1 MLRSD
6 KEKEMD
12 SRLENYSAEDLHSPR
27 NQVGGQ
33 LEDPADL
40 LLPGALDTD
49 QEIDETLEEEEQ
61 EEVEDETEKPETSS
75 DLVSLYLKEAGSVA
89 LLTHD
94 REVEL
99 AKQIEGGWDK
109 IKAALFSL
117 PFALRHV
124 LDLSEK
130 FEAGEVAVQEILIQG
145 EEAETLADI
154 ERVGK
159 HLLRAMPKLRRLA
172 RSHERLEL
180 ELDKKRLSQRR
191 RESLTRNLAKKKAE
205 IASELTRLQI
215 SRPRVDIMA
224 QEVKKLQSRLV
235 TLQHQLQHAAHHS
248 KARTNLT
255 EAIQAIEATLGVSA
269 QEARQII
276 AAIQLG
282 EAQTEVARR
291 EFIEANLRL
300 VISIA
305 KRFIN
310 RGLPLLDLI
319 QEGNLGLMRAIEK
332 FDYRRGYRLSTY
344 ASWWI
349 RQSISRGITDTG
361 RTIRIPVHRV
371 ETRNKLISTARLLM
385 RRLGREPR
393 PEELA
398 KSMGLTVEEV
408 LGIIRMEGEPVS
420 LETPIGDGESRLADL
435 VEDKNA
441 PSPFEQAS
449 QANLRVEV
457 KKALAALPPR
467 QEAVLRFRFGIGE
480 TREHTLEELG
490 ERFAVTRERIRQIEQ
505 KAIRTLRSL
514 ARPKK
519 SFGSVPADA
528 VLEMEH
534 TTPISLV
541 AVE

>member
-1 MLRSD
+1 
-6 KEKEMD
+6 
-12 SRLENYSAEDLHSPR
+12 
-27 NQVGGQ
+27 
-33 LEDPADL
+33 
-40 LLPGALDTD
+40 
-49 QEIDETLEEEEQ
+49 
-61 EEVEDETEKPETSS
+61 
-75 DLVSLYLKEAGSVA
+75 
-89 LLTHD
+89 
-94 REVEL
+94 
-99 AKQIEGGWDK
+99 
-109 IKAALFSL
+109 
-117 PFALRHV
+117 
-124 LDLSEK
+124 
-130 FEAGEVAVQEILIQG
+130 
-145 EEAETLADI
+145 
-154 ERVGK
+154 
-159 HLLRAMPKLRRLA
+159 
-172 RSHERLEL
+172 
-180 ELDKKRLSQRR
+180 
-191 RESLTRNLAKKKAE
+191 
-205 IASELTRLQI
+205 
-215 SRPRVDIMA
+215 MA

-235 TLQHQLQHAAHHS
+235 TLQHQLQHATHAS
-248 KARTNLT
+248 KARTSLT

>member
-1 MLRSD
+1 MMTLRID
-6 KEKEMD
+6 KEAD
-12 SRLENYSAEDLHSPR
+12 SGLENGDLRPLHDLPED
-27 NQVGGQ
+27 VT
-33 LEDPADL
+33 EDSSDL
-40 LLPGALDTD
+40 LSSEALDA
-49 QEIDETLEEEEQ
+49 EAENEETLPEETDEA
-61 EEVEDETEKPETSS
+61 ETEIEKVEKAS

-89 LLTHD
+89 LLTHE

-99 AKQIEGGWDK
+99 AKQIEEGWEK
-109 IKAALFSL
+109 IKTALFAS
-117 PFALRHV
+117 PFALRHI
-124 LDLSEK
+124 LELTRT
-130 FEAGEVAVQEILIQG
+130 FELGEVPVQEILIQG
-145 EEAETLADI
+145 EEAETIAEI
-154 ERVGK
+154 ERAGK
-159 HLLRAMPKLRRLA
+159 RLLKVLPKLRRLG

-180 ELDKKRLSQRR
+180 ELRKKRLSIRR
-191 RESLTRNLAKKKAE
+191 RENLKRLLKKKTE
-205 IASELTRLQI
+205 ETIAELTRLQI
-215 SRPRVDIMA
+215 SRSRVDIMA
-224 QEVKKLQSRLV
+224 QEVKSLQTRLV
-235 TLQHQLQHAAHHS
+235 GLEQKTRLARNAREQVSLAAAVH
-248 KARTNLT
+248 
-255 EAIQAIEATLGVSA
+255 EIERALGLSA
-269 QEARQII
+269 QEVKQIVG
-276 AAIQLG
+276 AIESG
-282 EAQTEVARR
+282 ENQADVARR

-305 KRFIN
+305 KRFVN

-371 ETRNKLISTARLLM
+371 ETKNKLISTARLLM

-398 KSMGLTVEEV
+398 KAMGLTVEEIF
-408 LGIIRMEGEPVS
+408 GIIRMEGEPVS

-449 QANLRVEV
+449 QSNLRVEV

-519 SFGSVPADA
+519 TFGQMTASGDFETSA
-528 VLEMEH
+528 M
-534 TTPISLV
+534 SL
-541 AVE
+541 AARE